1 MRKIVNALPP
11 SEVRPYGLR
20 MEWLYAVTVIR
31 KMSSL
36 DDGHLWRDM
45 LPDKIFQ
52 EQFNFDGWEVTV
64 SEENEVKTYELFW
77 YPKNFD
83 LANELLGLLH
93 GMREHT
99 LFEICDYKLT
109 VLPKDTA

>member
-1 MRKIVNALPP
+1 
-11 SEVRPYGLR
+11 

-36 DDGHLWRDM
+36 DDGHLWSDM
-45 LPDKIFQ
+45 LPDEIFQ

-83 LANELLGLLH
+83 LANKLLGLLH

-99 LFEICDYKLT
+99 LFENCDYKLT
-109 VLPKDTA
+109 VLPKYTA